1 MTVLPSYI
9 TDILSLYGQNGFK
22 AYVVGGA
29 ARDIIMGKKP
39 HDYDIATDAT
49 PDEGTELLS
58 AHGIKTV
65 DLAKRHGTLVA
76 VLDDNNIEITT
87 FRVEGKYEDHR
98 HPSSVLLTRNIEDDV
113 KRRDFTM
120 NAVYIDENGEFVDL
134 FGGMK
139 DIEDGVI
146 RAVGDPSMRFEED
159 ALRILRALR
168 FSAVLGFTI
177 EEKTSEALLL
187 KKDLLRD
194 ISPERITEELKKTVT
209 GRYSP
214 DVIRRYIDVF
224 SVIIPELKRMEG
236 FDQHS
241 SYHDRDLLEH
251 TLSVLSLLENREPD
265 LCLAALLHDIGKPDV
280 FVLDDM
286 GFGHMKK
293 HQEVSYR
300 IALNF
305 LEKYRFPNDE
315 KKEIGDLVR
324 LHDAFPETRSAVRR
338 YLSEYSPEFMKKLSD
353 LQRADIM
360 SHSEKGRK
368 RMDLLKIRE
377 DLTEEILRDNDCI
390 KIKDLKISG
399 DDIIGLGEKEGKKVG
414 LILNDV
420 FEKVIEGELKNDREE
435 LLLYVK
441 SIL

>member
-49 PDEGTELLS
+49 PDEGIDLLS

-65 DLAKRHGTLVA
+65 DLAKRHGTVVA

-87 FRVEGKYEDHR
+87 FRVEGTYEDHR

-113 KRRDFTM
+113 KRCDFTM

-209 GRYSP
+209 GLYAP

-236 FDQHS
+236 TCS
-241 SYHDRDLLEH
+241 
-251 TLSVLSLLENREPD
+251 
-265 LCLAALLHDIGKPDV
+265 
-280 FVLDDM
+280 
-286 GFGHMKK
+286 
-293 HQEVSYR
+293 
-300 IALNF
+300 
-305 LEKYRFPNDE
+305 
-315 KKEIGDLVR
+315 
-324 LHDAFPETRSAVRR
+324 
-338 YLSEYSPEFMKKLSD
+338 
-353 LQRADIM
+353 
-360 SHSEKGRK
+360 
-368 RMDLLKIRE
+368 
-377 DLTEEILRDNDCI
+377 
-390 KIKDLKISG
+390 
-399 DDIIGLGEKEGKKVG
+399 
-414 LILNDV
+414 
-420 FEKVIEGELKNDREE
+420 
-435 LLLYVK
+435 